1 MTNKTLNNLIDPLYE
16 KNIAIISNFSQINYK
31 NLNDSIEKGS
41 ELLSFL
47 KMVSGDTVSIALDN
61 NIEFIISFLSITNAT
76 GIAAPLNPAYTK
88 EEFKFFMEDSKSK
101 ILITS
106 ENKTEAIN
114 AANEL
119 NILIIFA
126 SFEENKFSLSMDN
139 VTLTKIRDYETP
151 SEKNIALFLHTSGT
165 TSRPKGVPLTH
176 RNLIQSLENI
186 KFFYF
191 LY

>member
-31 NLNDSIEKGS
+31 NLNDSVEKGS

-47 KMVSGDTVSIALDN
+47 KMDSGDTVSIALDN

-165 TSRPKGVPLTH
+165 TSRPK
-176 RNLIQSLENI
+176 
-186 KFFYF
+186 
-191 LY
+191 

>member
-47 KMVSGDTVSIALDN
+47 KMDSGDTVSIALDN

-126 SFEENKFSLSMDN
+126 SFEENKFSLSM
-139 VTLTKIRDYETP
+139 EM
-151 SEKNIALFLHTSGT
+151 
-165 TSRPKGVPLTH
+165 
-176 RNLIQSLENI
+176 
-186 KFFYF
+186 
-191 LY
+191 